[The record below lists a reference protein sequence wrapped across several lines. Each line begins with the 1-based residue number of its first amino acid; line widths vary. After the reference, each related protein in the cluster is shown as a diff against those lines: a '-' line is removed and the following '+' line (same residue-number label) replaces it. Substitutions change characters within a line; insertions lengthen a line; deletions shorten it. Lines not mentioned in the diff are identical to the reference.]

1 MLLVRSYSPST
12 FAAALH
18 LIGVRVCLS
27 TQQGVYLLFWVVYT
41 AARLADKD
49 EKEEAKELDETLQR
63 ESEQL
68 KQEGLHDIVD
78 AVLEDDSYM
87 KKLSDE
93 VRLSVCGN
101 HSVEPGWCVSLF
113 LSDWLFLFF
122 GKLLGTPPNCSHGT
136 TAQPPRWLA

>member
-1 MLLVRSYSPST
+1 M
-12 FAAALH
+12 
-18 LIGVRVCLS
+18 
-27 TQQGVYLLFWVVYT
+27 YLLFWVVYT

-101 HSVEPGWCVSLF
+101 HSVESGWCVSLF
-113 LSDWLFLFF
+113 LSD
-122 GKLLGTPPNCSHGT
+122 
-136 TAQPPRWLA
+136 